1 MKKVALFIPSFGGG
15 GAERV
20 FIRIAN
26 HLSARNISVDL
37 LVAHNSGEL
46 QKLPAKNV
54 SIIDLQATRTIYAIP
69 AFLRYLRSR
78 KPDAVLSCT
87 SIPNIIVCYAKL
99 IGAIPNKAIISERAV
114 LSLAVANLN
123 LFHGWLISLAVL
135 FFYRFSD
142 HIIAVSD
149 DVKSDLVKS
158 YDIKPDSVSVILNPV
173 FDKRKKVLSWCPRE
187 FRGRKYIVSVG
198 RLNTQK
204 DHISTIHAFR
214 EFCFELDVNLVI
226 LGEGVEKKRI
236 QNLVLKLGLSDRV
249 FLLGFRKRPDLW
261 IARASLFTS
270 ASRFEGLPS
279 AVIEAV
285 QIGLPI
291 VVKDCP
297 GGINEIFSNGLYARV
312 VPLSQQEIF
321 VDAMRQVLT
330 ISLAGFFVME
340 GSRLDFLED
349 KFGIDSQINKYK
361 DLLISPVRK
370 I

>member
-15 GAERV
+15 GAERI

-26 HLSARNISVDL
+26 HLSTKDISIDL
-37 LVAHNSGEL
+37 IVAHNSGEL
-46 QKLPAKNV
+46 QRLPEKNV
-54 SIIDLQATRTIYAIP
+54 SIIDLRAARTIYAIP
-69 AFLRYLRSR
+69 AFLKYLHSR
-78 KPDAVLSCT
+78 RPDVVLSCT
-87 SIPNIIVCYAKL
+87 SIPNIIVCFAKL

-123 LFHGWLISLAVL
+123 FFHGRLISLAVL

-149 DVKSDLVKS
+149 DVKNDLVES
-158 YDIKPDSVSVILNPV
+158 YGINPSRVSGILNPV
-173 FDKRKKVLSWCPRE
+173 FDKKKKFSSWCPRE
-187 FRGRKYIVSVG
+187 FRGRKFVVSVG

-204 DHISTIHAFR
+204 DHISTIHAFSKC
-214 EFCFELDVNLVI
+214 CFELDVNLLI
-226 LGEGVEKKRI
+226 LGEGEEKKKI

-261 IARASLFTS
+261 IARASLFVS

-291 VVKDCP
+291 LVKDCP
-297 GGINEIFSNGLYARV
+297 GGINEIFRNGRYAKV
-312 VPLSQQEIF
+312 VPLSRQEIF
-321 VDAMRQVLT
+321 VDAMRQILT
-330 ISLAGFFVME
+330 ASLAGSFVVE
-340 GSRLDFLED
+340 SSRLDFLED
-349 KFGIDSQINKYK
+349 NFGIDNQIRKYE
-361 DLLISPVRK
+361 DLLMSPVKK